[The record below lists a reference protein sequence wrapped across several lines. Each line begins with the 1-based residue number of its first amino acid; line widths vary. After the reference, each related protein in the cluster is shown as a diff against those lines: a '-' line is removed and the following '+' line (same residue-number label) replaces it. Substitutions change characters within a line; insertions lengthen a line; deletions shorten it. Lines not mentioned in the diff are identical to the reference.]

1 MSNLCIKKI
10 YSFLDSGAENLFQF
24 AASVPNVPDNTT
36 TFLDIG
42 ADTFSQSLYDDLGD
56 INMSDFPNVG
66 AFTTATSETVITE
79 SPVFTMVP
87 ASTNSTAALTSVTF
101 PTTTAVTSGG
111 QQVILTKPV
120 TLEKIQPTVA
130 TDQHGMLILLYKY
143 LKILIEK
150 VETLF

>member
-1 MSNLCIKKI
+1 
-10 YSFLDSGAENLFQF
+10 
-24 AASVPNVPDNTT
+24 
-36 TFLDIG
+36 
-42 ADTFSQSLYDDLGD
+42 
-56 INMSDFPNVG
+56 MSDFPNVG

>member
-1 MSNLCIKKI
+1 
-10 YSFLDSGAENLFQF
+10 
-24 AASVPNVPDNTT
+24 
-36 TFLDIG
+36 
-42 ADTFSQSLYDDLGD
+42 
-56 INMSDFPNVG
+56 MSDFPNVG

-111 QQVILTKPV
+111 QVILTKPV

-130 TDQHGMLILLYKY
+130 TDQHGMLILLYKC
-143 LKILIEK
+143 LKI
-150 VETLF
+150 